1 MRLKA
6 LLDKASTHLNENSRF
21 SAIVSNPRKML
32 RTPPFHRHKTIEIVP
47 RTKNPSLLA
56 MGVSTYT
63 TIAADSGSSVFV
75 AQG

>member
-32 RTPPFHRHKTIEIVP
+32 RTPPFHIGLFHSPIRISKVKRIT
-47 RTKNPSLLA
+47 
-56 MGVSTYT
+56 
-63 TIAADSGSSVFV
+63 VFV
-75 AQG
+75 K